1 MNNST
6 MEMKAFNKSANR
18 SFKKLRNRFLLPGF
32 IREMKN
38 MGIGGLSGGNSVRV
52 ITDGDDFF
60 DSIISAIENA
70 KKSINLE
77 TYIFSSDTVGW
88 LVAEKLAEKAEQ
100 GLEVNVIYDSFGS
113 ITASAMMF
121 DMMRKSGVEIIEYH
135 PFVPWRRFWNVSFR
149 DHRKILVID
158 GAIAFVGGINIGQEY
173 AGIKYE
179 GGRWRDTHAMIEGPA
194 VRDIQFFFMENW
206 YRNGGAMMNSR
217 LYFPDLPEK
226 GDLLL
231 MIICT
236 RARKKVRPVYES
248 YISAIR
254 NARQSIYI
262 TNAYFIPDGRIYR
275 TLVRAAERGVDVK
288 LMLPGKSDVPFVK
301 YASRYLYKRYMKRG
315 IRIFEYT
322 DSILHAKTAVV
333 DGVWSTIGS
342 SNMDRRS
349 FRRNLEL
356 NAVILDQGFGD
367 IMEDIFRKDVEK
379 SREITLQVFE
389 KRSFVEFFL
398 EWLCY
403 RFRNLL

>member
-1 MNNST
+1 MD
-6 MEMKAFNKSANR
+6 MKTVNKTTSR
-18 SFKKLRNRFLLPGF
+18 SFNKLRNRFLLPGF
-32 IREMKN
+32 IREMKK
-38 MGIGGLSGGNSVRV
+38 MGIGGLSGGNRVKV

-60 DSIISAIENA
+60 DSIISSIESA
-70 KKSINLE
+70 KRSINLE
-77 TYIFSSDTVGW
+77 TYIFSSDAVGW
-88 LVAEKLAEKAEQ
+88 MVAEKLAEKAEL

-113 ITASAMMF
+113 ITASGLMF
-121 DMMRKSGVEIIEYH
+121 DMMRKAGVEIIEYH
-135 PFVPWRRFWNVSFR
+135 PFVPWRRYFNISFR

-158 GAIAFVGGINIGQEY
+158 GSVAFIGGINIGKEY
-173 AGIKYE
+173 AGERYE

-206 YRNGGAMMNSR
+206 FRNGGAIMNSR
-217 LYFPDLPEK
+217 LYFPDLPEM

-236 RARKKVRPVYES
+236 RSRKKVRPVYES

-254 NARQSIYI
+254 NARHSIYI

-288 LMLPGKSDVPFVK
+288 LLLPGKSDVPFVK
-301 YASRYLYKRYMKRG
+301 YASRYLYKKYMKRG
-315 IRIFEYT
+315 IRIFEYS

-349 FRRNLEL
+349 FRRNLEM

-367 IMEDIFRKDVEK
+367 LMEEIFLKDIEK
-379 SREITLQVFE
+379 SGEITLPLFE
-389 KRSFVEFFL
+389 KRSFIEFFF
-398 EWLCY
+398 EWICY